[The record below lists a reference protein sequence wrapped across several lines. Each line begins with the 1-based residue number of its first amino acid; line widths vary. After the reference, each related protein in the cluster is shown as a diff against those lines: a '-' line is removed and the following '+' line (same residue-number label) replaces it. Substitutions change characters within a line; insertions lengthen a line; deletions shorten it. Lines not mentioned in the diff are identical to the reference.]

1 MLTLILPYTL
11 IDKYGKCMQRV
22 SQSVTVCL
30 KDNTVCALPVP
41 LIRSSPGWQ

>member
-1 MLTLILPYTL
+1 
-11 IDKYGKCMQRV
+11 MQRV

-41 LIRSSPGWQ
+41 LISPALGGSSCVQEQG